1 VADASAPP
9 LVAPAHRPTLGDLTR
24 SWPRRRRIAAVAA
37 VVAAALAALIG
48 WLLLRGDDAVR
59 VVVEQ
64 PIAFNLRHPPE
75 MTRRPPQGDQVL
87 RLERRR
93 PDGLFVDAFA
103 VEPLALPPYRGEPSG
118 ALPAFAVTELAALE
132 RRYAAFEWVREGK
145 TRVNEVPGYAIEFR
159 ARLGERRLYGRVV
172 LLPEPRPG
180 ARRGARLVLL
190 ATPAAGVANA
200 GDVGST
206 GAHALPYRSFRFG
219 TEAP

>member
-1 VADASAPP
+1 VAESPASP

-24 SWPRRRRIAAVAA
+24 GWPRRRRVAVVAV
-37 VVAAALAALIG
+37 VVAAALAAVAA
-48 WLLLRGDDAVR
+48 WLLVRGDDAVR
-59 VVVEQ
+59 VVVDG
-64 PIAFNLRHPPE
+64 PLAFNLRHPPE
-75 MTRRPPQGDQVL
+75 MTRRAPRGDEVL

-93 PDGLFVDAFA
+93 PDGLFVDAFV
-103 VEPLALPPYRGEPSG
+103 VEPLVLPPYRGEPSG
-118 ALPAFAVTELAALE
+118 ALPVFAVAEIAALE
-132 RRYAAFEWVREGK
+132 RRYGAFEWAREGK
-145 TRVNEVPGYAIEFR
+145 TRVNEVPGYAVQFR

-172 LLPEPRPG
+172 LLPEPRPA

-219 TEAP
+219 TEPP